1 MQGNPLSG
9 WVVYANENV
18 SDDFWKNTTI
28 SMYRK
33 RNNRENLRLCTRTLY
48 PYALEYLQ
56 SRRRSL
62 RLGYQRKVEKVI
74 QGALD
79 RGMRLSFRVVVDSR
93 DRKMKPLRPMYSMQ
107 EPNTIQTMEN
117 ALPILMTLS
126 SRRNMQ
132 SS

>member
-1 MQGNPLSG
+1 MKISD
-9 WVVYANENV
+9 YA
-18 SDDFWKNTTI
+18 
-28 SMYRK
+28 
-33 RNNRENLRLCTRTLY
+33 RTLY
-48 PYALEYLQ
+48 IRTHWSTFNPAEGVYGWDTNEKL
-56 SRRRSL
+56 
-62 RLGYQRKVEKVI
+62 KKVI

-93 DRKMKPLRPMYSMQ
+93 DRKNEATPAYVLMQ

>member
-1 MQGNPLSG
+1 MHAHS
-9 WVVYANENV
+9 
-18 SDDFWKNTTI
+18 I
-28 SMYRK
+28 SVRIGVPSIPPK
-33 RNNRENLRLCTRTLY
+33 ESTAGIPT
-48 PYALEYLQ
+48 
-56 SRRRSL
+56 
-62 RLGYQRKVEKVI
+62 KVEKVI